1 MFILNKNKFLSELGE
16 NIMGPIR
23 HSLRQL
29 SLSSQLLNVRNTSF
43 KTTSQA
49 SYLVKKLIDKVSLG
63 ILNAA
68 DARDD
73 KSKVVSSTSLAP
85 VLGML
90 LASMDDKARKASVLG
105 ISKED
110 LTDKMETEIHKKL
123 GEFSVNHPYAKDPD
137 QKQALSC
144 SNFIG
149 STSALGNEKLNQT
162 LSECYHTEK
171 LECHDHDRCLAD
183 VAEDYVKEKT
193 NGKIEKLFHGHSKAR
208 RELIK
213 AVIGHVMEFDGIWKD
228 EFSEDKTVHRPFNCA
243 NGSFIRN
250 VKMMSSTE
258 ELQFVETSEFD
269 AIGKE
274 FQSLNGED
282 LKLVA
287 IQPHFEDPEVINKLD
302 SETINHLIERLN
314 DRKVKMD
321 LRLPKIKIEN
331 SCDTRL
337 LDKISEVFGT
347 NIIKAADL
355 TRLGDSSD
363 GDLEILQK
371 TKVSIGEKGAYGT
384 VATAATTTLRDP
396 SSRPSFEFNYPGY
409 IAIVD
414 GQGNRLLEM
423 VIKDG
428 SFFELGGT
436 PEITPAGKQSS
447 DNQSGYY
454 DFDMSDSEDDMP
466 DSDYNTEPKIDLPT
480 KIRLVQEDLSAIK
493 RLSFDFFETVNVS
506 NFIKDYYDPDGKLEI
521 KSAMA
526 DDKILTLEFFS
537 SDDAKDLKERI
548 LKSIGEEYRSAV
560 KIYERDNPVEIIVN
574 NNTWHKMI
582 AKITSGQS

>member
-1 MFILNKNKFLSELGE
+1 MESMRTSMNTAQWQPFNL
-16 NIMGPIR
+16 PDT
-23 HSLRQL
+23 SLQ
-29 SLSSQLLNVRNTSF
+29 
-43 KTTSQA
+43 TTSQA
-49 SYLVKKLIDKVSLG
+49 SDIVKKLLDKVSLG
-63 ILNAA
+63 ILSAKGV
-68 DARDD
+68 RDD
-73 KSKVVSSTSLAP
+73 ESKVVSSTSLAP

-90 LASMDDKARKASVLG
+90 LACMDDKARKAAVLG
-105 ISKED
+105 ISEEE
-110 LTDKMETEIHKKL
+110 LTDELEAQIHKKL
-123 GEFSVNHPYAKDPD
+123 GEFSVNHPFAKDPD
-137 QKQALSC
+137 HKQALSC
-144 SNFIG
+144 TNFIG

-162 LSECYHTEK
+162 LSESYHTEK

-208 RELIK
+208 RELIR
-213 AVIGHVMEFDGIWKD
+213 AVLGHVMEFDGIWKD
-228 EFSEDKTVHRPFNCA
+228 EFSEDKTDHRPFNCA

-274 FQSLNGED
+274 FQSVNGED

-287 IQPHFEDPEVINKLD
+287 IQPHFEDPEMINKLD
-302 SETINHLIERLN
+302 SEAINHLIERLN

-347 NIIKAADL
+347 NIIKAGDL

-396 SSRPSFEFNYPGY
+396 SSERPSFEFNYPGY

-428 SFFELGGT
+428 SFFELDGT
-436 PEITPAGKQSS
+436 PEIIPAGKQSS
-447 DNQSGYY
+447 DNQPAYY
-454 DFDMSDSEDDMP
+454 DFDMSDSDD
-466 DSDYNTEPKIDLPT
+466 DTEPKIDLPT
-480 KIRLVQEDLSAIK
+480 KTKMVQKDLSAIT
-493 RLSFDFFETVNVS
+493 RLSFDVLEHVDVS
-506 NFIKDYYDPDGKLEI
+506 NFINNYYNLDGKLHIE
-521 KSAMA
+521 STEA
-526 DDKILTLEFFS
+526 DDVRITINMS
-537 SDDAKDLKERI
+537 SPDDAKQLKGRI
-548 LKSIGEEYRSAV
+548 LESIGKEYEYGRFI
-560 KIYERDNPVEIIVN
+560 KIHDRWNPVELDVCGDA
-574 NNTWHKMI
+574 WKKMI
-582 AKITSGQS
+582 TKITSGQS